1 LTVRDLDGK
10 TAVVTGAGSGIGA
23 AVARACAR
31 EGMHVAVVDVDGDRA
46 AAVVSEIHSDK
57 RHVESFAVDV
67 SDFDA
72 VESLAAAVFE
82 RFGGCHV
89 LHNNAGVC
97 PVGRAW
103 EHSPAEWRHVVGVNL
118 MGVVNGAT
126 VFAPRL
132 VAQGEEAHVVNTA
145 SAAALRFVPASAL
158 YNTTKFAVLGYTES
172 LRHDLAPYGIGVSA
186 LCPGGVD
193 TNIGDTLHGTVG
205 PRRDEAEVGAL
216 LTELATVDATH
227 ITVITPDQVAALVL
241 EGVRNNDAYIVT
253 HPGSHEAVTARAAA
267 IDAAYRAQAERHP
280 ELP

>member
-1 LTVRDLDGK
+1 MRELDGK

-23 AVARACAR
+23 AVARACAVA
-31 EGMHVAVVDVDGDRA
+31 GMHVAVVDVDADRA
-46 AAVVSEIHSDK
+46 AAVTSEI
-57 RHVESFAVDV
+57 RGNGRRAESFAVDV

-72 VESLAAAVFE
+72 VEALAASVFE
-82 RFGGCHV
+82 RFGACHL

-103 EHSPAEWRHVVGVNL
+103 DHSPEEWRHVVGVNL
-118 MGVVNGAT
+118 IGVVNGAT
-126 VFAPRL
+126 AFAPRL

-158 YNTTKFAVLGYTES
+158 YNATKFAVLGYTES
-172 LRHDLAPYGIGVSA
+172 LRHDLAPHRIGVSA

-205 PRRDEAEVGAL
+205 PRRNEAEVGAL

-241 EGVRNNDAYIVT
+241 EGVRNNDAYIIT
-253 HPGSHEAVTARAAA
+253 HPGSRAAVAARAAD
-267 IDAAYRAQAERHP
+267 IDAAFGAQAERHP
-280 ELP
+280 DLP